1 MRRTVRAAAAAASL
15 ALAAGLA
22 GCSQPLP
29 VPTPD
34 ALPAATPP
42 AMSVEQ
48 AERILDEVADALAA
62 ADVDHATAALFPR
75 VVGPAAQIRSAEYRL
90 AGLGGDPDA
99 VTSLTTSP
107 QTIVLPT
114 TDTWPRTVMV
124 ITQAPADLQAPLLLT
139 LVQATPRAPYALWSW
154 ARLFPGVSTPVIAQ
168 PEVGSDPVAPDVA
181 GTLAVSPTDVLAQYV
196 DLLTNRDQSPYAGVF
211 TDDPMRQLI
220 WDTRDGWLE
229 VVGANGTLAETY
241 APGSAGV
248 QAIATADGG
257 ALVVGTISTTTTITL
272 TDSTLKIG
280 DQTAVFLGTDTV
292 KSNLSITWA
301 SVVAFVVPPAGADAQ
316 IQVLGGEHS
325 LIQVTGQ

>member
-99 VTSLTTSP
+99 VTLLTTSP

-114 TDTWPRTVMV
+114 TDTWPRTMMV
-124 ITQAPADLQAPLLLT
+124 VTQQPEDLRAPLLLT
-139 LVQATPRAPYALWSW
+139 LVQEAPRAPFALWSW
-154 ARLFPGVSTPVIAQ
+154 ARLFPGVVTPELAQ
-168 PEVGSDPVAPDVA
+168 PEVGSEPVTPDTTDALV
-181 GTLAVSPTDVLAQYV
+181 VSPTEVLAQYV
-196 DLLTNRDQSPYAGVF
+196 DVLTNRDQSPYAAAF
-211 TDDPMRQLI
+211 ADDPLRQGI
-220 WDTRDGWLE
+220 WQTKDRFAE
-229 VVGANGTLAETY
+229 AVGANGTLAETY
-241 APGSAGV
+241 APGSAGL
-248 QAIATADGG
+248 QALATADGG
-257 ALVVGTISTTTTITL
+257 ALVVGTITTTTTITL

-301 SVVAFVVPPAGADAQ
+301 SVVAFVVPPAGSDAQ